1 MKLQERHIGLLV
13 VGLALIVT
21 APRLAHAFIMGD
33 GLALDT
39 RVEFWTLVVT
49 GVASGLVL
57 TVGNAFLAHVLARH
71 FDRRSPLAWLL
82 ALAWV
87 VYLLF
92 AVALIA
98 PALMVGMQRS
108 PLVTVM
114 PYTLLQWAWCVL
126 AALSIEVLV
135 AGSMAAYAI
144 AARVTHEPPLT
155 GVRGASVP
163 PAAVIPAPIVS
174 IAPPVTL
181 PTPEPIYAAPI
192 DTQPA
197 EVVTEQE
204 TTIELDDTSNRLLS
218 AIRANRDGISKREA
232 SRLADVNPETGRRK
246 IDSLASAGL
255 VSVNGKVRAL

>member
-144 AARVTHEPPLT
+144 AARVTLDT
-155 GVRGASVP
+155 
-163 PAAVIPAPIVS
+163 PAVAVIPAPIVS

>member
-1 MKLQERHIGLLV
+1 VKLQERHIGLLV

-33 GLALDT
+33 GLTLDT

-71 FDRRSPLAWLL
+71 FDRRSPLAWIL

-108 PLVTVM
+108 PLVSVM
-114 PYTLLQWAWCVL
+114 PYTLLQWAWCIL

-144 AARVTHEPPLT
+144 AARVTLDTPAVVPVHPLIIT
-155 GVRGASVP
+155 HPNVT
-163 PAAVIPAPIVS
+163 PAASPVQAVTAPVSDVTPTPDTASDMSGQAAALVWLSGHPNAKPADLAAEFAISERTARRWMDKHKDMAVK
-174 IAPPVTL
+174 PVTNGHHS
-181 PTPEPIYAAPI
+181 
-192 DTQPA
+192 PA
-197 EVVTEQE
+197 
-204 TTIELDDTSNRLLS
+204 
-218 AIRANRDGISKREA
+218 
-232 SRLADVNPETGRRK
+232 
-246 IDSLASAGL
+246 
-255 VSVNGKVRAL
+255 